1 MQEVI
6 ELALQRAQRKGLNI
20 QDTAELI
27 VDFLDIAKVKE
38 SGSAGAVNVVMSNNA
53 PKPDK
58 RSVIEPPPFPIESVL
73 TGKQD
78 EAVWAQDDLL
88 NSLSGHQW
96 MFKCK
101 PDGWTEELEFY
112 GTAAPKG
119 EIGVVIEFRCSLLPI
134 DQMNLF
140 PVFIGLSAKSID
152 PDAIKEDA
160 KTQAMHMLKKRTS
173 PVVPNTVPITN
184 YPSEFALA
192 GGRGGG
198 GFGAD
203 AMNESQLQ
211 WEIGNIRQMS
221 R

>member
-1 MQEVI
+1 VQEVI
-6 ELALQRAQRKGLNI
+6 ELALQRAQRKGLDI

-38 SGSAGAVNVVMSNNA
+38 SGSAGAVNIVMSNNA
-53 PKPDK
+53 PKSDN

-73 TGKQD
+73 TGQQG

-101 PDGWTEELEFY
+101 
-112 GTAAPKG
+112 
-119 EIGVVIEFRCSLLPI
+119 IGVVIEFRCSLLPI